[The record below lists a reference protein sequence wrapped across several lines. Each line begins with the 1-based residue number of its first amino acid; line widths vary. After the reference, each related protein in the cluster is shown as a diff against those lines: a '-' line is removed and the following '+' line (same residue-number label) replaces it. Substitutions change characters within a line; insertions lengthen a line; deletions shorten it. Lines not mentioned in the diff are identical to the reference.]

1 MSPPPF
7 VIISL
12 PSVIQRESCVN
23 GITNDGDRDDHDEQ
37 VIRMNY
43 K

>member
-1 MSPPPF
+1 MSPPF
-7 VIISL
+7 ILISL
-12 PSVIQRESCVN
+12 PSMLQRESCVN
-23 GITNDGDRDDHDEQ
+23 GLTNYDDRDDEQ